1 MYFFC
6 DVEHNFFMV
15 ILIQFFS
22 FCFFL
27 FNFSVAF
34 KLKKEKEFK
43 SISVKKLKEY
53 LQLKQNKKRKTN
65 NKTHEISKQ
74 NSIFVKYFQKRNNK
88 LNYKKLKTSYLS
100 FCLKSKNKQKQTYV
114 EMNNQRITN
123 HVYSLTKQIDNKINS
138 EKRTF
143 RSIGGECLIETIASS
158 FANAVLIENDFNMFS
173 NFKELCML
181 SKVYKK
187 EAEIL
192 NILIISKLIE
202 IYLILQKQIFDIKK
216 KVLHGKKLKHIKKN
230 TPAETI
236 YGTYL
241 LNKSASK
248 IFIETNQDI
257 VKATNIVLE
266 KLDEIEQKQKLIF
279 RHIKL
284 LEKTL

>member
-6 DVEHNFFMV
+6 NVEHNFFMV
-15 ILIQFFS
+15 ILVQFFS

-27 FNFSVAF
+27 LNFSVAF
-34 KLKKEKEFK
+34 KLKKEIGFK
-43 SISVKKLKEY
+43 SISVKNLIEY
-53 LQLKQNKKRKTN
+53 LPSKQNKKRKIIN
-65 NKTHEISKQ
+65 GSCEISKQ
-74 NSIFVKYFQKRNNK
+74 NGIFLKHFQKRNNK
-88 LNYKKLKTSYLS
+88 LKYKKLKTSYLS
-100 FCLKSKNKQKQTYV
+100 FCLKSKNKQKPTYV

-123 HVYSLTKQIDNKINS
+123 HIYSLTKQIDNKINS

-173 NFKELCML
+173 NFKELCMF

-202 IYLILQKQIFDIKK
+202 IYLILQKQIYDVKK
-216 KVLHGKKLKHIKKN
+216 KVFQGKKLKHIKKN

-248 IFIETNQDI
+248 IFIESNQDI

-266 KLDEIEQKQKLIF
+266 NLDEIEQKQKLIF